1 METKLDQQTVIRK
14 YNSFAHLTEG
24 YKRNS
29 TVNLRIA
36 LMGSPGSG
44 KSTLSS
50 GLLYFSKLFLFKVDA
65 VPEVAKWHY
74 YKGTDFSQPEFELK
88 KYDEQRSLE
97 DIYPKEL
104 EILICEAPLIISAV
118 YSAFYLGDDH
128 PVSQEIFQRAEREK
142 DRYTHFI
149 VSRKLVKFEKYGRNE
164 SESQAEALHN
174 KTLQILEQMG
184 INYAVLNRYDEHIPL
199 QVLSMVGAI
208 RQDRSETEH

>member
-1 METKLDQQTVIRK
+1 MDVIREKSTPGRK
-14 YNSFAHLTEG
+14 YSSFSHLTEG
-24 YKRNS
+24 YKRNPS
-29 TVNLRIA
+29 VNLRIA

-88 KYDEQRSLE
+88 KYDEQKALE

-118 YSAFYLGDDH
+118 Y
-128 PVSQEIFQRAEREK
+128 
-142 DRYTHFI
+142 
-149 VSRKLVKFEKYGRNE
+149 
-164 SESQAEALHN
+164 
-174 KTLQILEQMG
+174 
-184 INYAVLNRYDEHIPL
+184 
-199 QVLSMVGAI
+199 
-208 RQDRSETEH
+208 